1 MTCCETVPHLI
12 VTVYDKLVNFNLP
25 RYRAGNGMSD
35 RIATG
40 DRIAR
45 NRRVQVGD
53 VSKLALMIGAGAM
66 FVMAQAAAA
75 QETAS
80 AAAPADEFTDTAD
93 IVVTAQKRSERLLDV
108 PVAVSAV
115 TGDALTARQ
124 ISDTSGL
131 TLAVPSLTFQ
141 QAANPVASSF
151 RIRGVGTSLFGLG
164 TESSVALVVD
174 GVVSARQAQ
183 NFTDFADI
191 ERVEVLRGPQGTLF
205 GKNATAGVISVVT
218 ARPTHELSG
227 RVSATVAEM
236 NEYRVGGTV
245 SGPLA
250 DGLAARI
257 TGYYNDIGGNIRN
270 VLTGDDANRTK
281 SWGVRGKLEW
291 EPTDRLT
298 LLLAGDYRKSDANCC
313 QGVLVQT
320 GNPLR
325 VQAFAGPIVP
335 RPDNNEVW
343 NNDNTY
349 VKTNQQ
355 TYSLQADLDLGAVA
369 LTSITAYQRYH
380 LIQNQEVDSMGFTY
394 PVFISPAS
402 SAQFELNYGDTRIR
416 NFTQELRLS
425 SVGEGALT
433 YVVGAFYSNV
443 SIDRYF
449 SRRRAICTAG
459 VVGQACPSSLYQ
471 SLASDSHLSNES
483 IAGFGQATVGIVGG
497 LKAIGGI
504 RVQHESIAV
513 DGERLGVLVPGDL
526 LFGGAPSV
534 RAGTSASDTAVTGKA
549 GVQYEFS
556 RFAQAYG
563 TYTRGYKGLGLN
575 TEITADFAGQTPVLP
590 EHVNAY
596 ELGFKARTADGKFSV
611 AVAAFLA
618 DYTDLQVQANRSNPL
633 TGVISFVQTNAGSS
647 RTKGFEIEAAFR
659 PTREFSMTFALTH
672 ADNSFDIDG
681 LNCPQQ
687 FQAAAPIVAI
697 GGTRPVNSCY
707 RYQYY
712 NNAGA
717 LLTSGPVQDV
727 RGGILPASPEW
738 RINLS
743 PRYERDLADSLV
755 GFMQADLS
763 LQSAQG
769 FALEQDPLLRQ
780 GGYVLVDLSLGA
792 RQPDRGFGATVF
804 VKNLF
809 NENYYTGMV
818 SGALVPANLTLLDV
832 FANRPRNAN
841 RYFGATLD
849 YRF

>member
-1 MTCCETVPHLI
+1 M
-12 VTVYDKLVNFNLP
+12 
-25 RYRAGNGMSD
+25 
-35 RIATG
+35 
-40 DRIAR
+40 
-45 NRRVQVGD
+45 GD

-80 AAAPADEFTDTAD
+80 AAAPADEFADTAD

-257 TGYYNDIGGNIRN
+257 TGYYNDMGGNIRN

-459 VVGQACPSSLYQ
+459 VVGQACPSPLYQ